1 MLSDARYEAALPCS
15 DLERAKSFY
24 ADELG
29 LTPADEQPAGALY
42 AGRDGTRFLLFPS
55 SGSASGS
62 HTQMGFI
69 VADADADAEVRDLK
83 QRGVQFEEYD
93 FPGFDKAASIA
104 QIGEDRGAWFRD
116 SEGNLL
122 GILRVSVLSRGA
134 ARTAA
139 NPGTA

>member
-1 MLSDARYEAALPCS
+1 MFRCGTVGPLCRQLW
-15 DLERAKSFY
+15 
-24 ADELG
+24 
-29 LTPADEQPAGALY
+29 LTPVGEQPAGAFY

-69 VADADADAEVRDLK
+69 VADADAEVRDLE

-93 FPGFDKAASIA
+93 FPGFDKATSIA
-104 QIGEDRGAWFRD
+104 QIGEDRGAWFKD

-122 GILRVSVLSRGA
+122 GILQQR
-134 ARTAA
+134 
-139 NPGTA
+139 